1 MDKPMMSFNLSVY
14 DRINR
19 AIIGSIMLIAT
30 MATTSIPPWVALL
43 TLYPI
48 LTAIIVWDPLYAIFG
63 ATVSKIH
70 KRTTDKLSL
79 KGGKL
84 ALE

>member
-1 MDKPMMSFNLSVY
+1 MDKPMMNFNLSFY

-30 MATTSIPPWVALL
+30 MATSSIPPWVALL

-48 LTAIIVWDPLYAIFG
+48 LTAIIVWDPFYAIFSAAFSKLYRG
-63 ATVSKIH
+63 TV
-70 KRTTDKLSL
+70 DKSSL